1 MGSIK
6 RNYSIDF
13 LKKNHLAI
21 THLRQKMSE
30 KKLVLC
36 LGAGFSSQLKIPNW
50 KKLVENIAKDNR
62 VNGRTVLENKEL
74 SLTTKI
80 QVLYETFKK
89 NYKETDQYKENHE
102 GNNLFFLDDDI
113 IRERWID
120 IVWNCLYSDYGKLK
134 ESEREGRHEYL
145 KEYIEIIEKSPVT
158 VNYNFDDVIERM
170 FDDRREE
177 DAPRKYE
184 STSRPSMQFKRN
196 NCVIYHP
203 NGYIPYNKENSIEGN
218 FVFSEKSFQDQLI
231 DTISGRYNP
240 LQYLFLSYT
249 MLFTG
254 LSLDDPTLRHM
265 LRKNATLNP
274 GHFHYYI
281 YYIDKSRPTKI
292 PSCEDMKAIKES
304 YFETFNLVTL
314 FLTGDEIKQLAQY
327 INLNDDSFFKKNL
340 QCNKPRSY
348 VFYVSGTP
356 GTGKTSSLN
365 QLTDFIIQ
373 DEFQDRHRDDL
384 YQSYG
389 KLNEEQRIELDKW
402 IVNQFRIR
410 NMHISDISKK
420 SCIQLIDRS
429 SIDPICFVD
438 RKNENALTIRAKE
451 LKENYCIAGLEKGK
465 VIILEADA
473 RELFF
478 RLNKRNPNNDDPQKY
493 NYPMSYIRDTL
504 DNFRNLFPNSNYKHI
519 DTTLKSK
526 STVVKEIAHEVFF
539 GEYIEADLI
548 SQLDNYV
555 TQVIA
560 VH

>member
-1 MGSIK
+1 M
-6 RNYSIDF
+6 
-13 LKKNHLAI
+13 
-21 THLRQKMSE
+21 
-30 KKLVLC
+30 
-36 LGAGFSSQLKIPNW
+36 
-50 KKLVENIAKDNR
+50 
-62 VNGRTVLENKEL
+62 
-74 SLTTKI
+74 
-80 QVLYETFKK
+80 
-89 NYKETDQYKENHE
+89 
-102 GNNLFFLDDDI
+102 
-113 IRERWID
+113 
-120 IVWNCLYSDYGKLK
+120 
-134 ESEREGRHEYL
+134 
-145 KEYIEIIEKSPVT
+145 
-158 VNYNFDDVIERM
+158 
-170 FDDRREE
+170 
-177 DAPRKYE
+177 
-184 STSRPSMQFKRN
+184 
-196 NCVIYHP
+196 
-203 NGYIPYNKENSIEGN
+203 
-218 FVFSEKSFQDQLI
+218 
-231 DTISGRYNP
+231 
-240 LQYLFLSYT
+240 
-249 MLFTG
+249 
-254 LSLDDPTLRHM
+254 
-265 LRKNATLNP
+265 
-274 GHFHYYI
+274 
-281 YYIDKSRPTKI
+281 
-292 PSCEDMKAIKES
+292 
-304 YFETFNLVTL
+304 TL

-389 KLNEEQRIELDKW
+389 KLNEEQRIGLDKW

-451 LKENYCIAGLEKGK
+451 LKEDYCIAGLEKGK

-504 DNFRNLFPNSNYKHI
+504 DNFRKLFPNSNYKHI

-526 STVVKEIAHEVFF
+526 SAVVKEIAHEVFF

-555 TQVIA
+555 TQVLEIKTPT
-560 VH
+560 